1 MLCILLY
8 GMWTVVWYVGF
19 CMLFRLLYGVWTIV
33 MYVACCMVCGMF

>member
-8 GMWTVVWYVGF
+8 SMWTVVWYVGF